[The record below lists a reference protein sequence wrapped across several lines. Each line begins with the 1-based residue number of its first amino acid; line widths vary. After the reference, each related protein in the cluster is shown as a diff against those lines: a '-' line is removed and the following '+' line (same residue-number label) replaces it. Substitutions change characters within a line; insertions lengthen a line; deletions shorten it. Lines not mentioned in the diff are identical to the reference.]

1 MKTSKNGI
9 DLIKKYEG
17 CRLTAYVDSAGV
29 WTIGYGHTQGV
40 KQGDKITQ
48 DQADK
53 ALIGDLTES
62 ENCINAVCR
71 KELTQN
77 QFDALVSFVFNV
89 GCGAFR
95 SSTMLKYI
103 NLGKFTQAA
112 LEFPKWNKSVGK
124 VLDGLTKRRE
134 SEQLLFVK

>member
-1 MKTSKNGI
+1 M
-9 DLIKKYEG
+9 
-17 CRLTAYVDSAGV
+17 AYKCPAGV
-29 WTIGYGHTQGV
+29 WTIGYGHTYAV
-40 KQGDKITQ
+40 RPTDKIIQ
-48 DQADK
+48 EQADK
-53 ALIGDLTES
+53 MLIGDLTEA

-95 SSTMLKYI
+95 ASTMLKYI
-103 NLGKFTQAA
+103 NAGKFTQAA

-134 SEQLLFVK
+134 SERLLFVK

>member
-17 CRLTAYVDSAGV
+17 CRITAYVDSAGV
-29 WTIGYGHTQGV
+29 WTIGYGHTKNV
-40 KQGDKITQ
+40 KEGDKITQ

-53 ALIGDLTES
+53 SLIGDLTEA

-95 SSTMLKYI
+95 ASTLLKYI
-103 NLGKFTQAA
+103 NKGEFTQAA